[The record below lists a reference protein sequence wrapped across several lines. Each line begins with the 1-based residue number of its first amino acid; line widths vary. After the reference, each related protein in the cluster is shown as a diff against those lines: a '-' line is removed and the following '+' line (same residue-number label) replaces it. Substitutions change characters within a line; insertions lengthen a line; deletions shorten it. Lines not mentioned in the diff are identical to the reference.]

1 MGLDAANNAAE
12 TAHNSGLLESGRY
25 LKGLEALSI
34 SASSDLVCL
43 VNFPPLTF
51 LGNGNELVSAGLAHT
66 AGMQG

>member
-1 MGLDAANNAAE
+1 MGLDAANNAAQ

-43 VNFPPLTF
+43 VNSPPLTF
-51 LGNGNELVSAGLAHT
+51 LGNGNELVSFGLDYT